1 MKSLALQFLRLA
13 FEKAPDILFKYRRVL
28 VFLLNVEI
36 ILVSM
41 LAAIA
46 VRFDF
51 TLPPNYGENFLMLA
65 TIFILVKMLVIYVM
79 GLNKGLWRYVSL
91 SDIKMIF
98 FAGLSASLILMFI
111 FHNFREQLCPN
122 FALSVIVID
131 FLICF
136 LSMSFVK
143 VCARMLREINDNVQD
158 SPLIRTV
165 VIGKLDDINALLH
178 GMSANNTGRKI
189 VALFC
194 PGKNPGATIRG
205 VKIKGIRSK
214 IANFAKDNNIKEII
228 LIPPY
233 SRKRFL
239 NLLLAGF
246 EKIDYSCSLKIVPG
260 IGQLTRGEINFSNV
274 RKVEMEDLLGRKPVS
289 FDHVDIESLVSG
301 KNVMVTGGGGS
312 IGSELCCQIAGFAP
326 RVIVIFEMC
335 EYNLYEIERK
345 LRQQFPKQRIQAV
358 LGDVK
363 DKKSLCAAMK
373 KFSIEVLYHA
383 AAYKHVP
390 LLEENI
396 VMGVYNNIMGTA
408 NVAECAEI
416 NGVKRVVVISTDKAV
431 RPTSMMG
438 ATKRIAERIVLERKP
453 NGTEFVVVR
462 FGNVLGSR
470 GSVVPLF
477 QKQIEA
483 GGPVTVTSRNMIRY
497 FMSIPEA
504 AKLVLMAG
512 TIAKS
517 NDIMILEMGQ
527 QINIYEMAKHLITL
541 SGFMPHRDIEI
552 KFTGIR
558 PGEKEYEELLTKEEE
573 VDRTSFDRICVAGK
587 QTVVGPEISLDEI
600 IAALDARG
608 GDGFRE
614 LCKTYIPENML

>member
-1 MKSLALQFLRLA
+1 MKSLILQFLRLA
-13 FEKAPDILFKYRRVL
+13 FEKAPDILFKYRRAL

-51 TLPPNYGENFLMLA
+51 TLPPNYGGNFLILA
-65 TIFILVKMLVIYVM
+65 VIFVLVKMLMIYIM
-79 GLNKGLWRYVSL
+79 GLNRGVWRYVSL

-98 FAGLSASLILMFI
+98 FASLFASLLLMFI
-111 FHNFREQLCPN
+111 FLNFRDQLCPN

-143 VCARMLREINDNVQD
+143 VCVRMLREINDNVQN
-158 SPLIRTV
+158 SVIIRTV
-165 VIGKLDDINALLH
+165 VIGRLDDIDALLH
-178 GMSANNTGRKI
+178 GMSVNKTGRKI
-189 VALFC
+189 VAVFC
-194 PGKNPGATIRG
+194 PEKNSGATIRG
-205 VKIKGIRSK
+205 IKIKGMHSK
-214 IANFAKDNNIKEII
+214 IAHFAKSNNIREII

-233 SRKRFL
+233 SRKRLL

-246 EKIDYSCSLKIVPG
+246 EKIDYNCSLKIVPG
-260 IGQLTRGEINFSNV
+260 IGQLTRGEISFSNV

-289 FDHVDIESLVSG
+289 FDHVDIESLVSD

-312 IGSELCCQIAGFAP
+312 IGSELCCQIARFRP
-326 RVIVIFEMC
+326 RVIVIFEIC

-345 LRQQFPKQRIQAV
+345 LRHEFPGQRIQTV
-358 LGDVK
+358 LGDIK

-396 VMGVYNNIMGTA
+396 VMGVYNNIIGTA
-408 NVAECAEI
+408 NVADCAEK

-438 ATKRIAERIVLERKP
+438 ATKRIAERIVLERKM

-483 GGPVTVTSRNMIRY
+483 GGPVTVTSKNMIRY

-512 TIAKS
+512 TIAS
-517 NDIMILEMGQ
+517 PGDIMILEMGQ

-573 VDRTSFDRICVAGK
+573 VDHTSFERICVARK
-587 QTVVGPEISLDEI
+587 QAVVGPEISLDEI
-600 IAALDARG
+600 IAVLDARG